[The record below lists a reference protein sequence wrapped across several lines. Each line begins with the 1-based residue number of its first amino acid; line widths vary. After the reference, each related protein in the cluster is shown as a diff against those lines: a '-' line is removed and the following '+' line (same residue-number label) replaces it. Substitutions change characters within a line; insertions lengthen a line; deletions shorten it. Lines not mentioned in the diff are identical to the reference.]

1 MLNYALWAQ
10 DLVEVPSSST
20 RGVRHGCSDT
30 HGVDRMARRLNHLLL
45 NQLLLLFEIAD
56 HPIDL
61 DRVLPLFL
69 NLMVYV
75 SNVCTVKTPFP
86 FCWVLKDYCHPP
98 WLVSHCLFKFLDRW
112 RLFMILLYHTQF
124 FMVWLEWIDLYVE
137 RLIECC
143 HWGLWQVQEG
153 FL

>member
-1 MLNYALWAQ
+1 MFCDTLRAQ
-10 DLVEVPSSST
+10 DLVEVPSSAT
-20 RGVRHGCSDT
+20 RGVRYGCSDT

-75 SNVCTVKTPFP
+75 SNVSTVETPFP
-86 FCWVLKDYCHPP
+86 FCWVLQDYCHLP
-98 WLVSHCLFKFLDRW
+98 
-112 RLFMILLYHTQF
+112 
-124 FMVWLEWIDLYVE
+124 
-137 RLIECC
+137 
-143 HWGLWQVQEG
+143 
-153 FL
+153 